1 VEKAKFK
8 TEPNPVVGAVLA
20 DSRGMVLAG
29 TGSLF
34 VDKKTVNYI
43 KDLKRIALNAGWEP
57 GTPLIDLTGW
67 SPGANVILGARIL
80 GTPFLFGPL
89 FQGRRDIC

>member
-1 VEKAKFK
+1 MPNHQKVMRRAIDLVLKAKFK

-34 VDKKTVNYI
+34 VDKQT
-43 KDLKRIALNAGWEP
+43 
-57 GTPLIDLTGW
+57 
-67 SPGANVILGARIL
+67 AN
-80 GTPFLFGPL
+80 
-89 FQGRRDIC
+89 